1 MHEVTCLQHLP
12 YYFLRLQ
19 RLNARIV
26 ISPLQLVEDG
36 AIELLEDQK
45 DAIVLPEHLQQVDDM
60 VMLQL
65 LEYTDLS
72 QGRLS
77 HL

>member
-1 MHEVTCLQHLP
+1 MHEVTRLQHLP
-12 YYFLRLQ
+12 YYFLRFQ
-19 RLNARIV
+19 GLNARVV

-45 DAIVLPEHLQQVDDM
+45 DAIVLPEHLEQVDDM